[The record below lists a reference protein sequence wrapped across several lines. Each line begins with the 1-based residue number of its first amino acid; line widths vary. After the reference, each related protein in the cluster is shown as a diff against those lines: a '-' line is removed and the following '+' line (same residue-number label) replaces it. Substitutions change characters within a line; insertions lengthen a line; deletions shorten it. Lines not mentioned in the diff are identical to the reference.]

1 MKKTKR
7 ALFPQLVLSST
18 VFFAL
23 LQGCTV
29 FPDAAPA
36 RVYSLELLPALKSV
50 KCEVRFVVREVSL
63 PGFLDRAE
71 IVLGRNEGALDINS
85 QHLWAAPLG
94 KEMTRV
100 ISQGLSERLLGSSL
114 MPYPLRLT
122 EMPDL
127 LLQINLVR
135 YTFSDQGLNLQFNVN
150 GMRVDS
156 KTLAFANLPIHA
168 IGPFNRIVS
177 SPRAS
182 EPSRAS
188 QIASA
193 LSVALNQAID
203 EISATIGARVCN

>member
-1 MKKTKR
+1 MKKTR
-7 ALFPQLVLSST
+7 GALFLHFILLSS

-36 RVYSLELLPALKSV
+36 KVYSLELLPALKSV
-50 KCEVRFVVREVSL
+50 KCDVRFAVREVSL

-71 IVLGRNEGALDINS
+71 IVLGRNESALDISS

-114 MPYPLRLT
+114 MPYPIRQL

-127 LLQINLVR
+127 LLQVNLVR
-135 YTFSDQGLNLQFNVN
+135 HTISDQGLNLQFNIN
-150 GMRVDS
+150 GTRVDS
-156 KTLAFANLPIHA
+156 KAAAFANLPIHA
-168 IGPFNRIVS
+168 IAPLNRVVS
-177 SPRAS
+177 NPKSS
-182 EPSRAS
+182 DPSRAS

-193 LSVALNQAID
+193 LSIALSRAID
-203 EISATIGARVCN
+203 EISATLETRVCN